1 MARDLRLGTQL
12 IRWLQI
18 AAVIISCAGAVLAA
32 MVLSAP
38 GPESITRYVP
48 YILGALI
55 LDALFV
61 AVVFGMQAAR
71 GLVKRIK
78 VLAGAFNRGAE
89 GDLTVRV
96 DLGDKDELSELG
108 QNFNVMLEKLSG
120 MVASINASIVEL
132 RRIAARNDESSA
144 KVVQAAKIQAE
155 GLTATSTAVDAI
167 NRSAGKVASGVETLA
182 RSSAENSASIG
193 EMTDSIV
200 EVRRNVETQAAAIQ
214 DVSSAIIEIVAVVEE
229 TDRNVAGLKESAGA
243 TSVSVTDMDRSIQ
256 QVDKSTR
263 EAVAVAEGVR
273 DEALKGKEAVEATIL
288 GIGEIRHSSGNTFSS
303 ISRLSER
310 VAAIGQIV
318 SVIDEL
324 TEQTNLLALNSAIIA
339 AQAGEHG
346 KGFAIV
352 SEEIKELAN
361 RTKRSTREIDELIQ
375 GIREE
380 TDKAVGAIR
389 ATEERVA
396 DGEKLSR
403 RSGDALNGIV
413 ASVLAVTEQVNEIAK
428 ATVEQ
433 AAGSRQIHAAMNNVA
448 DRVSQIAVSCQEQT
462 VTSKSIMKSVEWMKD
477 LTDKVSMSTAR
488 QESAGKGI
496 AESTAQMAGV
506 VEMIRNASEEQA
518 ACCDRITDSVTTVH
532 GSSESNLES
541 ARVMEAAAES
551 LADQIEVLQ
560 REIAKLQVS

>member
-1 MARDLRLGTQL
+1 
-12 IRWLQI
+12 
-18 AAVIISCAGAVLAA
+18 
-32 MVLSAP
+32 
-38 GPESITRYVP
+38 
-48 YILGALI
+48 
-55 LDALFV
+55 
-61 AVVFGMQAAR
+61 
-71 GLVKRIK
+71 
-78 VLAGAFNRGAE
+78 
-89 GDLTVRV
+89 
-96 DLGDKDELSELG
+96 
-108 QNFNVMLEKLSG
+108 
-120 MVASINASIVEL
+120 
-132 RRIAARNDESSA
+132 
-144 KVVQAAKIQAE
+144 
-155 GLTATSTAVDAI
+155 
-167 NRSAGKVASGVETLA
+167 
-182 RSSAENSASIG
+182 
-193 EMTDSIV
+193 MTDSIV

-256 QVDKSTR
+256 QVEKSTR

-273 DEALKGKEAVEATIL
+273 DEAQKGKEAVEATIL
-288 GIGEIRHSSGNTFSS
+288 GIGEIRHSSGNTFNS

-361 RTKRSTREIDELIQ
+361 RTKRSTREIEELIQ

-389 ATEERVA
+389 ATEKRVA

-413 ASVLAVTEQVNEIAK
+413 ASVLAVTAQVNEIAK

-532 GSSESNLES
+532 GSAESNLES

-551 LADQIEVLQ
+551 LAAQIEVLQ